1 MKKETRNSKNAKCA
15 TLIKMVNLLFRTYLY
30 LEKLLEVIQTY
41 AKNNGLQND
50 PMYRTKNVYNCY
62 LKVNIFKIKHQN
74 IMKKL
79 IFSTLGTLF
88 IAGLLSWHWSPSQYP
103 SIKKA
108 EVIECLTTET
118 LQAYQLEAST
128 PQFASLHPTPLV
140 IHPENLLGKM
150 MSFEAADGKQAN
162 AYFIAAKKKSNKYL
176 IVIQEWWGLNDN
188 VKMESDKYF
197 SDLVDVNVIAV
208 DMYDGKVAA
217 TPDSAMKLM
226 QGANMERMTAIIQ
239 GAIKYA
245 GSKAAIYSVG
255 WCFGGMWSL
264 QTAIL
269 AGPQAKGTIM
279 YYGRPES
286 NMDKLKSI
294 QCDIIGFFGNLDRS
308 PSPTMVNDFEKN
320 MKEAGKNLSVN
331 RYEAGHGFA
340 NPSNPSFN
348 AEAKADAY
356 TKAIAFLKA
365 H

>member
-1 MKKETRNSKNAKCA
+1 MKKAIYVLFSVLLTAS
-15 TLIKMVNLLFRTYLY
+15 LISWNW
-30 LEKLLEVIQTY
+30 
-41 AKNNGLQND
+41 
-50 PMYRTKNVYNCY
+50 TKTQHPAVE
-62 LKVNIFKIKHQN
+62 
-74 IMKKL
+74 
-79 IFSTLGTLF
+79 
-88 IAGLLSWHWSPSQYP
+88 
-103 SIKKA
+103 KA
-108 EVIECLTTET
+108 EVIECLNMET
-118 LQAYQLEAST
+118 QQAYQLEAGT
-128 PQFASLHPTPLV
+128 PAFAGMHPSPMV
-140 IHPENLLGKM
+140 VNPENLLGKM
-150 MSFEAADGKQAN
+150 MSFDAADGKQAN

-188 VKMESDKYF
+188 VKMEADKYYT
-197 SDLVDVNVIAV
+197 DLGDVNVIAV

-226 QGANMERMTAIIQ
+226 RGANMVRMTAIMQ

-245 GSKAAIYSVG
+245 GSKASIYSVG

-269 AGPQAKGTIM
+269 AGPQAKGSVM

-286 NMDKLKSI
+286 NMEKLKSI
-294 QCDIIGFFGNLDRS
+294 QCDIIGFFGNLDQS

-340 NPSNPSFN
+340 NPSNPSYN
-348 AEAKADAY
+348 AVAKEDAY
-356 TKAIAFLKA
+356 AKAIAFLKA

>member
-1 MKKETRNSKNAKCA
+1 
-15 TLIKMVNLLFRTYLY
+15 
-30 LEKLLEVIQTY
+30 
-41 AKNNGLQND
+41 
-50 PMYRTKNVYNCY
+50 
-62 LKVNIFKIKHQN
+62 
-74 IMKKL
+74 MKKL
-79 IFSTLGTLF
+79 IYATLALVLS
-88 IAGLLSWHWSPSQYP
+88 ASLLSWQWSKNQHPP
-103 SIKKA
+103 IDKK
-108 EVIECLTTET
+108 EVIECLNMET
-118 LQAYQLEAST
+118 QQAYQLEAST
-128 PQFASLHPTPLV
+128 PAFADMHPNPLV
-140 IHPENLLGKM
+140 VKPENLLGKM
-150 MSFEAADGKQAN
+150 IAFDAADGIQAS
-162 AYFIAAKKKSNKYL
+162 AYFIPAKKKTNKYL

-188 VKMESDKYF
+188 VKMESDKYYT
-197 SDLVDVNVIAV
+197 DLGNVNVIAV

-226 QGANMERMTAIIQ
+226 RGANMERMTAIIQ

-245 GSKAAIYSVG
+245 GNKAAIYSVG

-269 AGPQAKGTIM
+269 AGPQAKGTVM

-294 QCDIIGFFGNLDRS
+294 QCDIIGFFGNTDQS
-308 PSPTMVNDFEKN
+308 PSPAMVNDFEKN

-348 AEAKADAY
+348 AAATEDAY
-356 TKAIAFLKA
+356 AKAIAFFKA

>member
-1 MKKETRNSKNAKCA
+1 MKKAIYVLFSVLLTAS
-15 TLIKMVNLLFRTYLY
+15 LI
-30 LEKLLEVIQTY
+30 
-41 AKNNGLQND
+41 
-50 PMYRTKNVYNCY
+50 
-62 LKVNIFKIKHQN
+62 
-74 IMKKL
+74 
-79 IFSTLGTLF
+79 
-88 IAGLLSWHWSPSQYP
+88 SWNWNKSQHP
-103 SIKKA
+103 TVEKA
-108 EVIECLTTET
+108 EVIECLNMET
-118 LQAYQLEAST
+118 QQAYKLEAGT
-128 PQFASLHPTPLV
+128 PAFAAMHPSPLV
-140 IHPENLLGKM
+140 VNPENLLGKM
-150 MSFEAADGKQAN
+150 MSFDAADGKQAS

-197 SDLVDVNVIAV
+197 SDLGDVNVIAV

-226 QGANMERMTAIIQ
+226 RGADMGRMTAIIQ

-245 GSKAAIYSVG
+245 GSKASIYSVG

-269 AGPQAKGTIM
+269 AGPQAKGTVM
-279 YYGRPES
+279 YYGRPET

-294 QCDIIGFFGNLDRS
+294 QCDIIGFFGNLDQS

-320 MKEAGKNLSVN
+320 MKEAGKNLAVN

-340 NPSNPSFN
+340 NPSNPSYN
-348 AEAKADAY
+348 AAAKEDAY